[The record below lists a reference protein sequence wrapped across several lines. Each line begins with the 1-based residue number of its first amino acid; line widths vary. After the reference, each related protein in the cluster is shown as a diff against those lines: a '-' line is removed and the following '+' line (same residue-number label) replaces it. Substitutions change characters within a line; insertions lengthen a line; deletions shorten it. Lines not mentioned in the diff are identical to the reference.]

1 MIPSDKLTEE
11 YSEACGIYNETT
23 GYKENVGTK
32 YVNIYYLEDSVLRAY
47 LEEHN
52 IDPEPYLDTE
62 NPMALVMGSKIVTY
76 RQTEESYEKIVYETD
91 VFDDTGFSLFLFD
104 NTVPATLADYL
115 ERIPSNHYWVNSA
128 YQGYPMKVYCFTD
141 SLDESVLES
150 TPYLQSDATLS
161 VVMIPQEN
169 ADGTYDV
176 GYYLY
181 DPSNDAL
188 SGEPIAINENPQSAP
203 NLLIGET
210 VRELPFGISS
220 NTNSEYIALVMPL
233 SMVNTEDY
241 LPNLLI
247 SVNNYEAIIS
257 YLDEQELYYQDLL
270 ESQMQYRNM
279 VTMINV
285 FSYGFIILISL
296 ICICNVF
303 NTISTNIALRRRDF
317 GMLRSVG
324 MQNRELNRMMI
335 FECLRYGI
343 RALVMGLPLG
353 ILATFGIHALTGD
366 VGNSNY
372 EFPLIPIF
380 VAIACVFIVVFISML
395 YALSRLKKDNPID
408 AIRMENL

>member
-1 MIPSDKLTEE
+1 MF
-11 YSEACGIYNETT
+11 
-23 GYKENVGTK
+23 
-32 YVNIYYLEDSVLRAY
+32 RAY
-47 LEEHN
+47 LEEQE
-52 IDPEPYLDTE
+52 IDPEPYFDTQ
-62 NPMALVMGSKIVTY
+62 NPTALVMGGKIVTFQ
-76 RQTEESYEKIVYETD
+76 QTEDGHERIIYETD
-91 VFDDTGFSLFLFD
+91 VFIDTGFSLFLFD
-104 NTVPATLADYL
+104 NTVPKALSDYL
-115 ERIPSNHYWVNSA
+115 ESIPSNYYWVNSA
-128 YQGYPMKVYCFTD
+128 YQGYPMKIYCFTD
-141 SLDESVLES
+141 TLDESVLES

-169 ADGTYDV
+169 AHGTYDV

-203 NLLIGET
+203 NLLISET
-210 VRELPFGISS
+210 VREHPFGIST
-220 NTNSEYIALVMPL
+220 NTNSECIVLVMPL

-241 LPNLLI
+241 PPNLLI
-247 SVNNYEAIIS
+247 KIRDYKAITG
-257 YLDEQELYYQDLL
+257 YLDEQEVYYQDLL
-270 ESQMQYRNM
+270 QSQMQYRNM

-296 ICICNVF
+296 ICICNAF

-353 ILATFGIHALTGD
+353 ILTTFGIHTLTGD
-366 VGNSNY
+366 VGNSTY
-372 EFPLIPIF
+372 ELPLVPMCI
-380 VAIACVFIVVFISML
+380 AIACVFIVVFISML
-395 YALSRLKKDNPID
+395 YALSRLKKDNPIE